1 MKEFEFDGSEIEFP
15 HAAESFIADRHRP
28 SPIIGE
34 ALAPMPDCVTIVQP
48 QHFALPD
55 LAEDRERAL
64 PAARSAAAPRA
75 EVLRRLPASSQV
87 QVSGADHFFND
98 REDQLVQSVRRF
110 LDRVIER

>member
-1 MKEFEFDGSEIEFP
+1 MPRRARKARASLL
-15 HAAESFIADRHRP
+15 
-28 SPIIGE
+28 
-34 ALAPMPDCVTIVQP
+34 ALSGAT
-48 QHFALPD
+48 
-55 LAEDRERAL
+55 
-64 PAARSAAAPRA
+64 AAAPRA